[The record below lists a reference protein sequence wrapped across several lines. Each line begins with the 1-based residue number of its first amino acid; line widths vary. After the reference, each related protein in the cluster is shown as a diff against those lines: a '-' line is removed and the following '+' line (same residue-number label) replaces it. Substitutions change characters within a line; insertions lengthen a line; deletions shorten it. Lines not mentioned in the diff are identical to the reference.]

1 MSEVTKIA
9 TRVSYGNALV
19 ELAKEHDDVYV
30 LDADL
35 AAATQTAI
43 FKKEFP
49 ERHIDCGIA
58 ECNMIGI
65 AAGLAAT
72 GKVPFASS
80 FAMFAAGRAFEQ
92 VRNSVGYPHLNV
104 KIGATHAG
112 ISVGEDGA
120 THQCNEDIALMRTIP
135 GMVIL
140 NPSDDIEA
148 KAAVKAAYEHEGP
161 VYMRFGRLAVPII
174 NDRPDYKFE
183 IGKGVTLREG
193 KDVAIIATGLCVSES
208 LAAAEKLAADQI
220 RDLRYGNN
228 GYFWVDTY
236 DGTNV
241 VLLGNDTEGT
251 NRMDAVDTN
260 GFAYMQAIISAGR
273 QENGGFTDYVFPREG
288 ETEPSPKRAYS
299 KAFEPFGWVLGTG
312 NYTDDIDEDVLGVK
326 NEFSSY
332 ESNSRMAIIG
342 IAVVME
348 VILILVLTLITASI
362 VKPLKKSLT
371 HINEIAQGDFSKE
384 FEQDLLKRKD
394 DFGQLADS
402 LEKMRSEMKELIGE
416 VKSEALEITGMV
428 QEIDTSLQALDDQI
442 ENVSATTEEL
452 AAGMEETAASSEEMN
467 AMSHEIES
475 AAKSIAERSQDGAN
489 EADEIRER
497 AVKIKKDTDEN
508 DRRTR
513 SIHEEINESLTKALE
528 DIKVVDQINVLA
540 KSIMDITGQT
550 NLLAL
555 NASIEAA
562 RAGEAGKGFAVVA
575 DEIRVLA
582 EQSKA
587 AVAHIQEVTGN
598 VTAAVENLANDA
610 ERLLEF
616 VGNDVVESLGGFA
629 EMANSYNSDAANVDS
644 LVTDFSA
651 SSEQLLASINGV
663 MDAISDVSKT
673 ATEGA
678 TGTTDIAEKVG
689 NVVQEAEAIKQK
701 AETTYHS
708 AEKLQ
713 KNVERFIV

>member
-1 MSEVTKIA
+1 MNNIKVRTKLVIVMVIA
-9 TRVSYGNALV
+9 LIALALCAVISNTSLSGLGNNALDIIENDMRSSYDEQIKAQV
-19 ELAKEHDDVYV
+19 DNVISLCQSIYNRYEKGEYT
-30 LDADL
+30 LD
-35 AAATQTAI
+35 
-43 FKKEFP
+43 E
-49 ERHIDCGIA
+49 
-58 ECNMIGI
+58 
-65 AAGLAAT
+65 
-72 GKVPFASS
+72 
-80 FAMFAAGRAFEQ
+80 
-92 VRNSVGYPHLNV
+92 
-104 KIGATHAG
+104 
-112 ISVGEDGA
+112 
-120 THQCNEDIALMRTIP
+120 
-135 GMVIL
+135 
-140 NPSDDIEA
+140 
-148 KAAVKAAYEHEGP
+148 
-161 VYMRFGRLAVPII
+161 
-174 NDRPDYKFE
+174 
-183 IGKGVTLREG
+183 
-193 KDVAIIATGLCVSES
+193 
-208 LAAAEKLAADQI
+208 AEKLAADQI

-241 VLLGNDTEGT
+241 VLLGNDAEGT

-260 GFAYMQAIISAGR
+260 GFAYMQAIINAGK
-273 QENGGFTDYVFPREG
+273 QEDGGFTDYVFPREG
-288 ETEPSPKRAYS
+288 ETESSPKRAYS

-312 NYTDDIDEDVLGVK
+312 NYTDDIDDDVLDVK

-348 VILILVLTLITASI
+348 VILISVLTLITVSI
-362 VKPLKKSLT
+362 VKPLKKSLA
-371 HINEIAQGDFSKE
+371 HIEEIAQGDFSKE

-452 AAGMEETAASSEEMN
+452 AAGMEETAASSEEIN

-587 AVAHIQEVTGN
+587 AVAHIQEVTVN

-701 AETTYHS
+701 AETTYRS

>member
-1 MSEVTKIA
+1 MNNIKVRTKLVIVMVIA
-9 TRVSYGNALV
+9 LIALVLCSIVSNTSLSGLGNNALDIIENDMRSSYDEQIKAQV
-19 ELAKEHDDVYV
+19 DNVISLCQSIYNQYEKGEYT
-30 LDADL
+30 LD
-35 AAATQTAI
+35 
-43 FKKEFP
+43 E
-49 ERHIDCGIA
+49 
-58 ECNMIGI
+58 
-65 AAGLAAT
+65 
-72 GKVPFASS
+72 
-80 FAMFAAGRAFEQ
+80 
-92 VRNSVGYPHLNV
+92 
-104 KIGATHAG
+104 
-112 ISVGEDGA
+112 
-120 THQCNEDIALMRTIP
+120 
-135 GMVIL
+135 
-140 NPSDDIEA
+140 
-148 KAAVKAAYEHEGP
+148 
-161 VYMRFGRLAVPII
+161 
-174 NDRPDYKFE
+174 
-183 IGKGVTLREG
+183 
-193 KDVAIIATGLCVSES
+193 
-208 LAAAEKLAADQI
+208 AEKLAADQI

-348 VILILVLTLITASI
+348 VILILVLTLITVSI

-371 HINEIAQGDFSKE
+371 HIDEIARGDFSKE

-475 AAKSIAERSQDGAN
+475 AAKSIAERSQDGAT
-489 EADEIRER
+489 EADEIRDR

-689 NVVQEAEAIKQK
+689 IVVQEAEAIKQK
-701 AETTYHS
+701 AETTYRS

>member
-1 MSEVTKIA
+1 MNNIKVRTKLVIVMVIA
-9 TRVSYGNALV
+9 LIALALCAVISNTSLSGLGNNALDIIENDMRSSYDEQIKAQV
-19 ELAKEHDDVYV
+19 DNVISLCQSIYNRYEKGEYT
-30 LDADL
+30 LD
-35 AAATQTAI
+35 
-43 FKKEFP
+43 E
-49 ERHIDCGIA
+49 
-58 ECNMIGI
+58 
-65 AAGLAAT
+65 
-72 GKVPFASS
+72 
-80 FAMFAAGRAFEQ
+80 
-92 VRNSVGYPHLNV
+92 
-104 KIGATHAG
+104 
-112 ISVGEDGA
+112 
-120 THQCNEDIALMRTIP
+120 
-135 GMVIL
+135 
-140 NPSDDIEA
+140 
-148 KAAVKAAYEHEGP
+148 
-161 VYMRFGRLAVPII
+161 
-174 NDRPDYKFE
+174 
-183 IGKGVTLREG
+183 
-193 KDVAIIATGLCVSES
+193 
-208 LAAAEKLAADQI
+208 AEKLAADQI

-260 GFAYMQAIISAGR
+260 GFAYMQAIINAGK
-273 QENGGFTDYVFPREG
+273 QEDGGFTDYVFPREG
-288 ETEPSPKRAYS
+288 ETESSPKRAYS

-312 NYTDDIDEDVLGVK
+312 NYTDDIDDDVLDVK

-348 VILILVLTLITASI
+348 VILILVLTLIIASI

-678 TGTTDIAEKVG
+678 TGTTDIAVKVG

>member
-1 MSEVTKIA
+1 MNNIKVRTKLVIVMVIA
-9 TRVSYGNALV
+9 LIALALCAVISNTSLSGLGDNALDIIENDMRSSYDEQIKAQV
-19 ELAKEHDDVYV
+19 DNVISLCQSIYNRYEKGEYT
-30 LDADL
+30 LD
-35 AAATQTAI
+35 
-43 FKKEFP
+43 E
-49 ERHIDCGIA
+49 
-58 ECNMIGI
+58 
-65 AAGLAAT
+65 
-72 GKVPFASS
+72 
-80 FAMFAAGRAFEQ
+80 
-92 VRNSVGYPHLNV
+92 
-104 KIGATHAG
+104 
-112 ISVGEDGA
+112 
-120 THQCNEDIALMRTIP
+120 
-135 GMVIL
+135 
-140 NPSDDIEA
+140 
-148 KAAVKAAYEHEGP
+148 
-161 VYMRFGRLAVPII
+161 
-174 NDRPDYKFE
+174 
-183 IGKGVTLREG
+183 
-193 KDVAIIATGLCVSES
+193 
-208 LAAAEKLAADQI
+208 AEKLAADQI

-260 GFAYMQAIISAGR
+260 GFAYMQAIINAGK
-273 QENGGFTDYVFPREG
+273 QEDGGFTDYVFPREG
-288 ETEPSPKRAYS
+288 ETESSPKRAYS

-312 NYTDDIDEDVLGVK
+312 NYTDDIDDDVLDVK

-348 VILILVLTLITASI
+348 VILISVLTLITVSI
-362 VKPLKKSLT
+362 VKPLKKSLA
-371 HINEIAQGDFSKE
+371 HIEEIAQGDFSKE

-452 AAGMEETAASSEEMN
+452 AAGMEETAASSEEIN

-587 AVAHIQEVTGN
+587 AVAHIQEVTVN

>member
-1 MSEVTKIA
+1 MNNIKVRTKLVIVMVIA
-9 TRVSYGNALV
+9 LIALAPCTVISNTSLSGLGNNALDIIENDMRSSYDEQIKAQV
-19 ELAKEHDDVYV
+19 DNVISLCQSIYNRYEKGEYT
-30 LDADL
+30 LD
-35 AAATQTAI
+35 
-43 FKKEFP
+43 E
-49 ERHIDCGIA
+49 
-58 ECNMIGI
+58 
-65 AAGLAAT
+65 
-72 GKVPFASS
+72 
-80 FAMFAAGRAFEQ
+80 
-92 VRNSVGYPHLNV
+92 
-104 KIGATHAG
+104 
-112 ISVGEDGA
+112 
-120 THQCNEDIALMRTIP
+120 
-135 GMVIL
+135 
-140 NPSDDIEA
+140 
-148 KAAVKAAYEHEGP
+148 
-161 VYMRFGRLAVPII
+161 
-174 NDRPDYKFE
+174 
-183 IGKGVTLREG
+183 
-193 KDVAIIATGLCVSES
+193 
-208 LAAAEKLAADQI
+208 AEKLAADQI

-260 GFAYMQAIISAGR
+260 GFAYMQAIINAGK
-273 QENGGFTDYVFPREG
+273 QEDGGFTDYVFPREG
-288 ETEPSPKRAYS
+288 ETESSPKRAYS

-312 NYTDDIDEDVLGVK
+312 NYTDDIDDDVLDVK

-348 VILILVLTLITASI
+348 VILILVLTLIIASI

>member
-1 MSEVTKIA
+1 MNNIKVRTKLVIVMVIA
-9 TRVSYGNALV
+9 LIALVLCSIVSNTSLSGLGNNALDIIENDMRSSYDEQIKAQV
-19 ELAKEHDDVYV
+19 DNVISLCQSIYNRYEKGEYT
-30 LDADL
+30 LD
-35 AAATQTAI
+35 
-43 FKKEFP
+43 E
-49 ERHIDCGIA
+49 
-58 ECNMIGI
+58 
-65 AAGLAAT
+65 
-72 GKVPFASS
+72 
-80 FAMFAAGRAFEQ
+80 
-92 VRNSVGYPHLNV
+92 
-104 KIGATHAG
+104 
-112 ISVGEDGA
+112 
-120 THQCNEDIALMRTIP
+120 
-135 GMVIL
+135 
-140 NPSDDIEA
+140 
-148 KAAVKAAYEHEGP
+148 
-161 VYMRFGRLAVPII
+161 
-174 NDRPDYKFE
+174 
-183 IGKGVTLREG
+183 
-193 KDVAIIATGLCVSES
+193 
-208 LAAAEKLAADQI
+208 AEKLAADQI

-371 HINEIAQGDFSKE
+371 HIDEIAQGDFSKE

-428 QEIDTSLQALDDQI
+428 QEIDTSIRALDDQI

-452 AAGMEETAASSEEMN
+452 AAGMEETAASSEEIN

-513 SIHEEINESLTKALE
+513 SIHEEINESLIKALD
-528 DIKVVDQINVLA
+528 DIKVVDQISVLA

>member
-1 MSEVTKIA
+1 MNNIKVRTKLIIVMLIA
-9 TRVSYGNALV
+9 LVALALCSIVSSTSLSGLGDNALNIIENDMRSSYDEQIKSQV
-19 ELAKEHDDVYV
+19 DNVISLC
-30 LDADL
+30 
-35 AAATQTAI
+35 Q
-43 FKKEFP
+43 
-49 ERHIDCGIA
+49 GIYNQY
-58 ECNMIGI
+58 E
-65 AAGLAAT
+65 AGEYTL
-72 GKVPFASS
+72 
-80 FAMFAAGRAFEQ
+80 E
-92 VRNSVGYPHLNV
+92 
-104 KIGATHAG
+104 
-112 ISVGEDGA
+112 
-120 THQCNEDIALMRTIP
+120 
-135 GMVIL
+135 
-140 NPSDDIEA
+140 EA
-148 KAAVKAAYEHEGP
+148 K
-161 VYMRFGRLAVPII
+161 
-174 NDRPDYKFE
+174 
-183 IGKGVTLREG
+183 
-193 KDVAIIATGLCVSES
+193 
-208 LAAAEKLAADQI
+208 KLAADQI

-260 GFAYMQAIISAGR
+260 GFAYIQAIISAGK
-273 QENGGFTDYVFPREG
+273 QEDGGFTDYVFPREG
-288 ETEPSPKRAYS
+288 ETESSPKRAYS
-299 KAFEPFGWVLGTG
+299 KAFEPFEWVLGTG
-312 NYTDDIDEDVLGVK
+312 NYTDDIDDEVLAVK
-326 NEFSSY
+326 TEFNSY
-332 ESNSRMAIIG
+332 ASNSRMMVIG

-348 VILILVLTLITASI
+348 VILILVLTMITVSV
-362 VKPLKKSLT
+362 VKPLKRSLT
-371 HINEIAQGDFSKE
+371 HINEMAQGDFSKE
-384 FEQDLLKRKD
+384 FEQNLLKRKD

-402 LEKMRSEMKELIGE
+402 LEKMRAEMNELIGE

-475 AAKSIAERSQDGAN
+475 AAKSIAERSQDGAT
-489 EADEIRER
+489 EADSIRDR
-497 AVKIKKDTDEN
+497 AVKIKKDTDAN

-513 SIHEEINESLTKALE
+513 SIHEEINVSLTKALD

-575 DEIRVLA
+575 DNIRVLA
-582 EQSKA
+582 EQSKD
-587 AVAHIQEVTGN
+587 AVSHIQEVTEN
-598 VTAAVENLANDA
+598 VTAAVDNLAKDA

-701 AETTYHS
+701 AETAYRS

>member
-1 MSEVTKIA
+1 MNNIKVRTKLVIVMVIA
-9 TRVSYGNALV
+9 LIALALCAVISNTSLSGLGNNALDIIENDMRSSYDEQIKAQV
-19 ELAKEHDDVYV
+19 DNVISLCQSIYNRYEKGEYT
-30 LDADL
+30 LD
-35 AAATQTAI
+35 
-43 FKKEFP
+43 
-49 ERHIDCGIA
+49 
-58 ECNMIGI
+58 
-65 AAGLAAT
+65 
-72 GKVPFASS
+72 
-80 FAMFAAGRAFEQ
+80 
-92 VRNSVGYPHLNV
+92 
-104 KIGATHAG
+104 
-112 ISVGEDGA
+112 
-120 THQCNEDIALMRTIP
+120 
-135 GMVIL
+135 
-140 NPSDDIEA
+140 EA
-148 KAAVKAAYEHEGP
+148 K
-161 VYMRFGRLAVPII
+161 
-174 NDRPDYKFE
+174 
-183 IGKGVTLREG
+183 
-193 KDVAIIATGLCVSES
+193 
-208 LAAAEKLAADQI
+208 KLAADQI

-260 GFAYMQAIISAGR
+260 GFAYMQAIINAGK
-273 QENGGFTDYVFPREG
+273 QEDGGFTDYVFPREG
-288 ETEPSPKRAYS
+288 ETESSPKRAYS

-312 NYTDDIDEDVLGVK
+312 NYTDDIDDDVLDVK

-348 VILILVLTLITASI
+348 VILISVLTLITISI
-362 VKPLKKSLT
+362 VKPLKKSLA
-371 HINEIAQGDFSKE
+371 HIEEIAQGDFSKE

-402 LEKMRSEMKELIGE
+402 LEKMRSEMNELIGE

-452 AAGMEETAASSEEMN
+452 AAGMEETAASSEEIN

-513 SIHEEINESLTKALE
+513 SIHEEINESLIKALD

-587 AVAHIQEVTGN
+587 AVAHIQEVTVN

-689 NVVQEAEAIKQK
+689 LVVQETEAIKQK

>member
-1 MSEVTKIA
+1 MNNIKVRTKLVIVMVIA
-9 TRVSYGNALV
+9 LIALALCAVISNTSLSGLGNNALDIIENDMRSSYDAQIKAQV
-19 ELAKEHDDVYV
+19 DNVISLCQSIYNRYEKGEYT
-30 LDADL
+30 LD
-35 AAATQTAI
+35 
-43 FKKEFP
+43 E
-49 ERHIDCGIA
+49 
-58 ECNMIGI
+58 
-65 AAGLAAT
+65 
-72 GKVPFASS
+72 
-80 FAMFAAGRAFEQ
+80 
-92 VRNSVGYPHLNV
+92 
-104 KIGATHAG
+104 
-112 ISVGEDGA
+112 
-120 THQCNEDIALMRTIP
+120 
-135 GMVIL
+135 
-140 NPSDDIEA
+140 
-148 KAAVKAAYEHEGP
+148 
-161 VYMRFGRLAVPII
+161 
-174 NDRPDYKFE
+174 
-183 IGKGVTLREG
+183 
-193 KDVAIIATGLCVSES
+193 
-208 LAAAEKLAADQI
+208 AEKLAADQI

-260 GFAYMQAIISAGR
+260 GFAYIQAIINAGK
-273 QENGGFTDYVFPREG
+273 QEDGGFTDYVFPREG
-288 ETEPSPKRAYS
+288 ETESSPKRAYS

-312 NYTDDIDEDVLGVK
+312 NYTDDIDDDVLDVK

-348 VILILVLTLITASI
+348 VILISVLTLITISI
-362 VKPLKKSLT
+362 VKPLKKSLA
-371 HINEIAQGDFSKE
+371 HIEEIAQGDFSKE

-402 LEKMRSEMKELIGE
+402 LEKMRSEMNELIGE

-452 AAGMEETAASSEEMN
+452 AAGMEETAASSEEIN

-513 SIHEEINESLTKALE
+513 SIHEEINESLTKALD

-587 AVAHIQEVTGN
+587 AVAHIQEVTVN

-689 NVVQEAEAIKQK
+689 IVVQETEAIKQK

>member
-1 MSEVTKIA
+1 MNNIKVRTKLVIVMVIA
-9 TRVSYGNALV
+9 LIALALCAVISNTSLSGLGNNALDIIENDMRSSYDEQIKAQV
-19 ELAKEHDDVYV
+19 DNVISLCQSIYNRYEKGEYT
-30 LDADL
+30 LD
-35 AAATQTAI
+35 
-43 FKKEFP
+43 E
-49 ERHIDCGIA
+49 
-58 ECNMIGI
+58 
-65 AAGLAAT
+65 
-72 GKVPFASS
+72 
-80 FAMFAAGRAFEQ
+80 
-92 VRNSVGYPHLNV
+92 
-104 KIGATHAG
+104 
-112 ISVGEDGA
+112 
-120 THQCNEDIALMRTIP
+120 
-135 GMVIL
+135 
-140 NPSDDIEA
+140 
-148 KAAVKAAYEHEGP
+148 
-161 VYMRFGRLAVPII
+161 
-174 NDRPDYKFE
+174 
-183 IGKGVTLREG
+183 
-193 KDVAIIATGLCVSES
+193 
-208 LAAAEKLAADQI
+208 AEKLAADQI

-260 GFAYMQAIISAGR
+260 GFAYMQAIINAGK
-273 QENGGFTDYVFPREG
+273 QEDGGFTDYVFPREG
-288 ETEPSPKRAYS
+288 ETESSPKRAYS

-312 NYTDDIDEDVLGVK
+312 NYTDDIDDDVLDVK

-689 NVVQEAEAIKQK
+689 IVVQETEAIKQK

>member
-1 MSEVTKIA
+1 MNNIKVRTKLVIVMVIA
-9 TRVSYGNALV
+9 LIALALCAVISNTSLSGLGNNALDIIENDMRSSYDEQIKAQV
-19 ELAKEHDDVYV
+19 DNVISLCQSIYNRYEKGEYT
-30 LDADL
+30 LD
-35 AAATQTAI
+35 
-43 FKKEFP
+43 E
-49 ERHIDCGIA
+49 
-58 ECNMIGI
+58 
-65 AAGLAAT
+65 
-72 GKVPFASS
+72 
-80 FAMFAAGRAFEQ
+80 
-92 VRNSVGYPHLNV
+92 
-104 KIGATHAG
+104 
-112 ISVGEDGA
+112 
-120 THQCNEDIALMRTIP
+120 
-135 GMVIL
+135 
-140 NPSDDIEA
+140 
-148 KAAVKAAYEHEGP
+148 
-161 VYMRFGRLAVPII
+161 
-174 NDRPDYKFE
+174 
-183 IGKGVTLREG
+183 
-193 KDVAIIATGLCVSES
+193 
-208 LAAAEKLAADQI
+208 AEKLAADQI

-260 GFAYMQAIISAGR
+260 GFAYIQAIINAGK
-273 QENGGFTDYVFPREG
+273 QEDGGFTDYVFPREG
-288 ETEPSPKRAYS
+288 ETESSPKRAYS

-312 NYTDDIDEDVLGVK
+312 NYTDDIDDDVLDVK

-348 VILILVLTLITASI
+348 VILISVLTLITISI
-362 VKPLKKSLT
+362 VKPLKKSLA
-371 HINEIAQGDFSKE
+371 HIEEIAQGDFSKE

-402 LEKMRSEMKELIGE
+402 LEKMRFEMNNLIGE

-452 AAGMEETAASSEEMN
+452 AAGMEETAASSEEIN

-513 SIHEEINESLTKALE
+513 SIHEEINESLIKALD

-587 AVAHIQEVTGN
+587 AVAHIQEVTVN

-689 NVVQEAEAIKQK
+689 IVVQETEAIKQK

>member
-1 MSEVTKIA
+1 MNNIKVRTKLVIVMVIA
-9 TRVSYGNALV
+9 LIALALCAVISNTSLSGLGDNALDIIENDMRSSYDEQIKAQV
-19 ELAKEHDDVYV
+19 DNVISLCQSIYNRYEKGEYT
-30 LDADL
+30 LD
-35 AAATQTAI
+35 
-43 FKKEFP
+43 
-49 ERHIDCGIA
+49 
-58 ECNMIGI
+58 
-65 AAGLAAT
+65 
-72 GKVPFASS
+72 
-80 FAMFAAGRAFEQ
+80 
-92 VRNSVGYPHLNV
+92 
-104 KIGATHAG
+104 
-112 ISVGEDGA
+112 
-120 THQCNEDIALMRTIP
+120 
-135 GMVIL
+135 
-140 NPSDDIEA
+140 EA
-148 KAAVKAAYEHEGP
+148 K
-161 VYMRFGRLAVPII
+161 
-174 NDRPDYKFE
+174 
-183 IGKGVTLREG
+183 
-193 KDVAIIATGLCVSES
+193 
-208 LAAAEKLAADQI
+208 KLAADQI

-260 GFAYMQAIISAGR
+260 GFAYMQAIINAGK
-273 QENGGFTDYVFPREG
+273 QEDGGFTDYVFPREG
-288 ETEPSPKRAYS
+288 ETESSPKRAYS

-312 NYTDDIDEDVLGVK
+312 NYTDDIDDDVLDVK

-348 VILILVLTLITASI
+348 VILISVLTLITISI
-362 VKPLKKSLT
+362 VKPLKKSLA
-371 HINEIAQGDFSKE
+371 HIEEIAQGDFSKE

-452 AAGMEETAASSEEMN
+452 AAGMEETAASSEEIN

-513 SIHEEINESLTKALE
+513 SIHEEINESLIKALD
-528 DIKVVDQINVLA
+528 DIKVVDQISVLA

-587 AVAHIQEVTGN
+587 AVAHIQEVTVN

>member
-1 MSEVTKIA
+1 MNNIKVRTKLIIVMVIA
-9 TRVSYGNALV
+9 LIALALCSMVSSTSLSGLGNNALDIIESDMRSSYDEQIKAEV
-19 ELAKEHDDVYV
+19 DSVISLCQSIYNQYEKGEYT
-30 LDADL
+30 LD
-35 AAATQTAI
+35 
-43 FKKEFP
+43 
-49 ERHIDCGIA
+49 
-58 ECNMIGI
+58 
-65 AAGLAAT
+65 
-72 GKVPFASS
+72 
-80 FAMFAAGRAFEQ
+80 
-92 VRNSVGYPHLNV
+92 
-104 KIGATHAG
+104 
-112 ISVGEDGA
+112 
-120 THQCNEDIALMRTIP
+120 
-135 GMVIL
+135 
-140 NPSDDIEA
+140 EA
-148 KAAVKAAYEHEGP
+148 K
-161 VYMRFGRLAVPII
+161 
-174 NDRPDYKFE
+174 
-183 IGKGVTLREG
+183 
-193 KDVAIIATGLCVSES
+193 
-208 LAAAEKLAADQI
+208 KLAADQI

-260 GFAYMQAIISAGR
+260 GFAYIQAIISAGK
-273 QENGGFTDYVFPREG
+273 QEDGGFTDYVFPREG
-288 ETEPSPKRAYS
+288 ETESSPKRAYS

-312 NYTDDIDEDVLGVK
+312 NYTDDIDDEVLAVK
-326 NEFSSY
+326 TQFNSYASS
-332 ESNSRMAIIG
+332 SRTTIIA
-342 IAVVME
+342 IAVAME
-348 VILILVLTLITASI
+348 VLLITVLTLITVSI
-362 VKPLKKSLT
+362 VKPLRKSFT
-371 HINEIAQGDFSKE
+371 HINEMAQGDFSKE
-384 FEQDLLKRKD
+384 FEQNLLKRKD

-402 LEKMRSEMKELIGE
+402 LEKMRSEMNELIGE

-452 AAGMEETAASSEEMN
+452 AAGMEETAASSEEIN

-475 AAKSIAERSQDGAN
+475 AAKSIAERSQDGAT
-489 EADEIRER
+489 EADEIRDR

-587 AVAHIQEVTGN
+587 AVSHIQEVTGN

-689 NVVQEAEAIKQK
+689 IVVQEAEAIKQK
-701 AETTYHS
+701 AETTYRS

>member
-1 MSEVTKIA
+1 MNNIKVRTKLIIVMVIA
-9 TRVSYGNALV
+9 LIALALCSMVSSTSLSGLGDNALDIIENDMRSSYDEQIKAQV
-19 ELAKEHDDVYV
+19 DSVISLCQSIYNQYEKGEYT
-30 LDADL
+30 LD
-35 AAATQTAI
+35 
-43 FKKEFP
+43 
-49 ERHIDCGIA
+49 
-58 ECNMIGI
+58 
-65 AAGLAAT
+65 
-72 GKVPFASS
+72 
-80 FAMFAAGRAFEQ
+80 
-92 VRNSVGYPHLNV
+92 
-104 KIGATHAG
+104 
-112 ISVGEDGA
+112 
-120 THQCNEDIALMRTIP
+120 
-135 GMVIL
+135 
-140 NPSDDIEA
+140 EA
-148 KAAVKAAYEHEGP
+148 K
-161 VYMRFGRLAVPII
+161 
-174 NDRPDYKFE
+174 
-183 IGKGVTLREG
+183 
-193 KDVAIIATGLCVSES
+193 
-208 LAAAEKLAADQI
+208 KLAADQI
-220 RDLRYGNN
+220 RDLRYGDN

-260 GFAYMQAIISAGR
+260 GFAYIQAIISAGK
-273 QENGGFTDYVFPREG
+273 QEDGGFTDYVFPREG
-288 ETEPSPKRAYS
+288 ETESSPKRAYS

-312 NYTDDIDEDVLGVK
+312 NYTDDIDDEVLGVK

-332 ESNSRMAIIG
+332 ASNSRMQIIG

-348 VILILVLTLITASI
+348 VILILVLTMITVSI
-362 VKPLKKSLT
+362 VKPLRKSLT
-371 HINEIAQGDFSKE
+371 HINEMAQGDFSKE
-384 FEQDLLKRKD
+384 FEQNLLKRKD

-402 LEKMRSEMKELIGE
+402 LEKMRSEMNELIGE
-416 VKSEALEITGMV
+416 VKSEALEIIGMV
-428 QEIDTSLQALDDQI
+428 QEIDTSIQALDDQI

-452 AAGMEETAASSEEMN
+452 AAGMEETAASSEEIN

-616 VGNDVVESLGGFA
+616 VGNDVVERLGGFA

>member
-1 MSEVTKIA
+1 MNNIKVRTKLVIVMVIA
-9 TRVSYGNALV
+9 LIALALCAVISNTSLSGLGDNALDIIENDMRSSYDEQIKAQV
-19 ELAKEHDDVYV
+19 DNVISLCQSIYNRYEKGEYT
-30 LDADL
+30 LD
-35 AAATQTAI
+35 
-43 FKKEFP
+43 E
-49 ERHIDCGIA
+49 
-58 ECNMIGI
+58 
-65 AAGLAAT
+65 
-72 GKVPFASS
+72 
-80 FAMFAAGRAFEQ
+80 
-92 VRNSVGYPHLNV
+92 
-104 KIGATHAG
+104 
-112 ISVGEDGA
+112 
-120 THQCNEDIALMRTIP
+120 
-135 GMVIL
+135 
-140 NPSDDIEA
+140 
-148 KAAVKAAYEHEGP
+148 
-161 VYMRFGRLAVPII
+161 
-174 NDRPDYKFE
+174 
-183 IGKGVTLREG
+183 
-193 KDVAIIATGLCVSES
+193 
-208 LAAAEKLAADQI
+208 AEKLAADQI

-260 GFAYMQAIISAGR
+260 GFAYMQAIINAGK
-273 QENGGFTDYVFPREG
+273 QEDGGFTDYVFPREG
-288 ETEPSPKRAYS
+288 ETESSPKRAYS

-312 NYTDDIDEDVLGVK
+312 NYTDDIDDDVLDVK

-348 VILILVLTLITASI
+348 VILISVLTLITVSI
-362 VKPLKKSLT
+362 VKPLKKSLA
-371 HINEIAQGDFSKE
+371 HIEEIAQGDFSKE

-629 EMANSYNSDAANVDS
+629 EMANSYSSDAANVDS

>member
-1 MSEVTKIA
+1 MNNIKVRTKLIIVMLIA
-9 TRVSYGNALV
+9 LVALALCSIVSNTSLSGLGDNALNIIENDMRSSYDEQIKSQV
-19 ELAKEHDDVYV
+19 DNVISLC
-30 LDADL
+30 
-35 AAATQTAI
+35 Q
-43 FKKEFP
+43 
-49 ERHIDCGIA
+49 GIYNQY
-58 ECNMIGI
+58 E
-65 AAGLAAT
+65 AGEYTL
-72 GKVPFASS
+72 
-80 FAMFAAGRAFEQ
+80 E
-92 VRNSVGYPHLNV
+92 
-104 KIGATHAG
+104 
-112 ISVGEDGA
+112 
-120 THQCNEDIALMRTIP
+120 
-135 GMVIL
+135 
-140 NPSDDIEA
+140 EA
-148 KAAVKAAYEHEGP
+148 K
-161 VYMRFGRLAVPII
+161 
-174 NDRPDYKFE
+174 
-183 IGKGVTLREG
+183 
-193 KDVAIIATGLCVSES
+193 
-208 LAAAEKLAADQI
+208 KLAADQI

-260 GFAYMQAIISAGR
+260 GFAYIQAIISAGK
-273 QENGGFTDYVFPREG
+273 QEDGGFTDYVFPREG
-288 ETEPSPKRAYS
+288 ETESSPKRAYS
-299 KAFEPFGWVLGTG
+299 KAFEPFEWVLGTG
-312 NYTDDIDEDVLGVK
+312 NYTDDIDDEVLAVK
-326 NEFSSY
+326 TEFNSY
-332 ESNSRMAIIG
+332 ASNSRMMVIG

-348 VILILVLTLITASI
+348 VILILVLTMITVSV
-362 VKPLKKSLT
+362 VKPLKRSLT
-371 HINEIAQGDFSKE
+371 HINEMAQGDFSKE
-384 FEQDLLKRKD
+384 FEQNLLKRKD

-402 LEKMRSEMKELIGE
+402 LEKMRAEMNELIGE

-475 AAKSIAERSQDGAN
+475 AAKSIAERSQDGAT
-489 EADEIRER
+489 EADSIRDR
-497 AVKIKKDTDEN
+497 AVKIKKDTDAN

-513 SIHEEINESLTKALE
+513 SIHEEINVSLTKALD

-575 DEIRVLA
+575 DNIRVLA
-582 EQSKA
+582 EQSKD
-587 AVAHIQEVTGN
+587 AVSHIQEVTEN
-598 VTAAVENLANDA
+598 VTAAVDNLAKDA

-629 EMANSYNSDAANVDS
+629 DMANSYNSDAANVDS

-701 AETTYHS
+701 AETTYRS

>member
-1 MSEVTKIA
+1 MNNIKVRTKLVIVMVIA
-9 TRVSYGNALV
+9 LIALALCAVISNTSLSGLGNNALDIIENDMRSSYDEQIKAQV
-19 ELAKEHDDVYV
+19 DNVISLCQSIYNRYEKGEYT
-30 LDADL
+30 LD
-35 AAATQTAI
+35 
-43 FKKEFP
+43 E
-49 ERHIDCGIA
+49 
-58 ECNMIGI
+58 
-65 AAGLAAT
+65 
-72 GKVPFASS
+72 
-80 FAMFAAGRAFEQ
+80 
-92 VRNSVGYPHLNV
+92 
-104 KIGATHAG
+104 
-112 ISVGEDGA
+112 
-120 THQCNEDIALMRTIP
+120 
-135 GMVIL
+135 
-140 NPSDDIEA
+140 
-148 KAAVKAAYEHEGP
+148 
-161 VYMRFGRLAVPII
+161 
-174 NDRPDYKFE
+174 
-183 IGKGVTLREG
+183 
-193 KDVAIIATGLCVSES
+193 
-208 LAAAEKLAADQI
+208 AEKLAADQI

-260 GFAYMQAIISAGR
+260 GFAYMQAIINAGK
-273 QENGGFTDYVFPREG
+273 QEDGGFTDYVFPREG
-288 ETEPSPKRAYS
+288 ETESSPKRAYS

-312 NYTDDIDEDVLGVK
+312 NYTDDIDDDVLDVK

-348 VILILVLTLITASI
+348 VILISVLTLITVSI
-362 VKPLKKSLT
+362 VKPLKKSLA
-371 HINEIAQGDFSKE
+371 HIEEIAQGDFSKE

-402 LEKMRSEMKELIGE
+402 LEKMRSEMNELIGE

-452 AAGMEETAASSEEMN
+452 AAGMEETAASSEEIN

-513 SIHEEINESLTKALE
+513 SIHEEINESLTKALD

-587 AVAHIQEVTGN
+587 AVAHIQEVTVN

-689 NVVQEAEAIKQK
+689 IVVQETEAIKQK

>member
-1 MSEVTKIA
+1 MNNIKVRTKLVIVMVIA
-9 TRVSYGNALV
+9 LIALALCAVISNTSLSGLGNNALDIIENDMRSSYDEQIKAQV
-19 ELAKEHDDVYV
+19 DNVISLCQSIYNRYEKGEYT
-30 LDADL
+30 LD
-35 AAATQTAI
+35 
-43 FKKEFP
+43 E
-49 ERHIDCGIA
+49 
-58 ECNMIGI
+58 
-65 AAGLAAT
+65 
-72 GKVPFASS
+72 
-80 FAMFAAGRAFEQ
+80 
-92 VRNSVGYPHLNV
+92 
-104 KIGATHAG
+104 
-112 ISVGEDGA
+112 
-120 THQCNEDIALMRTIP
+120 
-135 GMVIL
+135 
-140 NPSDDIEA
+140 
-148 KAAVKAAYEHEGP
+148 
-161 VYMRFGRLAVPII
+161 
-174 NDRPDYKFE
+174 
-183 IGKGVTLREG
+183 
-193 KDVAIIATGLCVSES
+193 
-208 LAAAEKLAADQI
+208 AEKLAADQI

-260 GFAYMQAIISAGR
+260 GFAYIQAIINAGK
-273 QENGGFTDYVFPREG
+273 QEDGGFTDYVFPREG
-288 ETEPSPKRAYS
+288 ETESSPKRAYS

-348 VILILVLTLITASI
+348 VILISVLTLITISI
-362 VKPLKKSLT
+362 VKPLKKSLA
-371 HINEIAQGDFSKE
+371 HIEEIAQGDFSKE

-452 AAGMEETAASSEEMN
+452 AAGMEETAASSEEIN

-513 SIHEEINESLTKALE
+513 SIHEEINESLIKALD

-587 AVAHIQEVTGN
+587 AVAHIQEVTVN

-689 NVVQEAEAIKQK
+689 IVVQETEAIKQK

>member
-1 MSEVTKIA
+1 MNNIKVRTKLVIVMVIA
-9 TRVSYGNALV
+9 LIALALCAVISNTSLSGLGNNALDIIENDMRSSYDKQIKAQV
-19 ELAKEHDDVYV
+19 DNVISLCQSIYNRYEKGEYT
-30 LDADL
+30 LD
-35 AAATQTAI
+35 
-43 FKKEFP
+43 
-49 ERHIDCGIA
+49 
-58 ECNMIGI
+58 
-65 AAGLAAT
+65 
-72 GKVPFASS
+72 
-80 FAMFAAGRAFEQ
+80 
-92 VRNSVGYPHLNV
+92 
-104 KIGATHAG
+104 
-112 ISVGEDGA
+112 
-120 THQCNEDIALMRTIP
+120 
-135 GMVIL
+135 
-140 NPSDDIEA
+140 EA
-148 KAAVKAAYEHEGP
+148 K
-161 VYMRFGRLAVPII
+161 
-174 NDRPDYKFE
+174 
-183 IGKGVTLREG
+183 
-193 KDVAIIATGLCVSES
+193 
-208 LAAAEKLAADQI
+208 KLAADQI

-260 GFAYMQAIISAGR
+260 GFAYMQAIINAGK
-273 QENGGFTDYVFPREG
+273 QEDGGFTDYVFPREG
-288 ETEPSPKRAYS
+288 ETESSPKRAYS

-312 NYTDDIDEDVLGVK
+312 NYTDDIDDDVLDVK

-348 VILILVLTLITASI
+348 VILISVLTLITVSI
-362 VKPLKKSLT
+362 VKPLKKSLA
-371 HINEIAQGDFSKE
+371 HIEEIAQGDFSKE

-452 AAGMEETAASSEEMN
+452 AAGMEETAASSEEIN

-513 SIHEEINESLTKALE
+513 SIHEEINESLTKALD

-587 AVAHIQEVTGN
+587 AVAHIQEVTVN

-689 NVVQEAEAIKQK
+689 IVVQETEAIKQK

>member
-1 MSEVTKIA
+1 MNNIKVRTKLVIVMVIA
-9 TRVSYGNALV
+9 LIALALCTVISNTSLSGLGNNALDIIENDMRSSYDEQIKAQV
-19 ELAKEHDDVYV
+19 DNVISLCQSIYNRYEKGEYT
-30 LDADL
+30 LD
-35 AAATQTAI
+35 
-43 FKKEFP
+43 E
-49 ERHIDCGIA
+49 
-58 ECNMIGI
+58 
-65 AAGLAAT
+65 
-72 GKVPFASS
+72 
-80 FAMFAAGRAFEQ
+80 
-92 VRNSVGYPHLNV
+92 
-104 KIGATHAG
+104 
-112 ISVGEDGA
+112 
-120 THQCNEDIALMRTIP
+120 
-135 GMVIL
+135 
-140 NPSDDIEA
+140 
-148 KAAVKAAYEHEGP
+148 
-161 VYMRFGRLAVPII
+161 
-174 NDRPDYKFE
+174 
-183 IGKGVTLREG
+183 
-193 KDVAIIATGLCVSES
+193 
-208 LAAAEKLAADQI
+208 AEKLAADQI

-260 GFAYMQAIISAGR
+260 GFAYMQAIISAGK
-273 QENGGFTDYVFPREG
+273 QEDGGFTDYVFPREG
-288 ETEPSPKRAYS
+288 ETESSPKRAYS

-312 NYTDDIDEDVLGVK
+312 NYTDDIDDDVLDVK

-371 HINEIAQGDFSKE
+371 HIDEIAQGDFSKE

-452 AAGMEETAASSEEMN
+452 AAGMEETAASSEEIN

>member
-1 MSEVTKIA
+1 MNNIKVRTKLVIVMVIA
-9 TRVSYGNALV
+9 LIALVLCSIVSNTSLSGLGNNALDIIENDMRSSYDEQIKAQV
-19 ELAKEHDDVYV
+19 DNVISLCQSIYNRYEKGEYT
-30 LDADL
+30 LD
-35 AAATQTAI
+35 
-43 FKKEFP
+43 E
-49 ERHIDCGIA
+49 
-58 ECNMIGI
+58 
-65 AAGLAAT
+65 
-72 GKVPFASS
+72 
-80 FAMFAAGRAFEQ
+80 
-92 VRNSVGYPHLNV
+92 
-104 KIGATHAG
+104 
-112 ISVGEDGA
+112 
-120 THQCNEDIALMRTIP
+120 
-135 GMVIL
+135 
-140 NPSDDIEA
+140 
-148 KAAVKAAYEHEGP
+148 
-161 VYMRFGRLAVPII
+161 
-174 NDRPDYKFE
+174 
-183 IGKGVTLREG
+183 
-193 KDVAIIATGLCVSES
+193 
-208 LAAAEKLAADQI
+208 AEKLAADQI

-312 NYTDDIDEDVLGVK
+312 NYTDDIDDEVLGVK
-326 NEFSSY
+326 NGFSSFA
-332 ESNSRMAIIG
+332 SNSRMQIIG

-348 VILILVLTLITASI
+348 VILILVLTMITVSI
-362 VKPLKKSLT
+362 VKPLRKSLT
-371 HINEIAQGDFSKE
+371 HINEMAQGDFSKE
-384 FEQDLLKRKD
+384 FEQNLLKRKD

-428 QEIDTSLQALDDQI
+428 QEIDTSIRALDDQI

-452 AAGMEETAASSEEMN
+452 AAGMEETAASSEEIN

>member
-1 MSEVTKIA
+1 MNNIKVRTKLVIVMVIA
-9 TRVSYGNALV
+9 LIALALCAVISNTSLSGLGNNALDIIENDMRSSYDEQIKAQV
-19 ELAKEHDDVYV
+19 DNVISLCQSIYNRYEKGEYT
-30 LDADL
+30 LD
-35 AAATQTAI
+35 
-43 FKKEFP
+43 E
-49 ERHIDCGIA
+49 
-58 ECNMIGI
+58 
-65 AAGLAAT
+65 
-72 GKVPFASS
+72 
-80 FAMFAAGRAFEQ
+80 
-92 VRNSVGYPHLNV
+92 
-104 KIGATHAG
+104 
-112 ISVGEDGA
+112 
-120 THQCNEDIALMRTIP
+120 
-135 GMVIL
+135 
-140 NPSDDIEA
+140 
-148 KAAVKAAYEHEGP
+148 
-161 VYMRFGRLAVPII
+161 
-174 NDRPDYKFE
+174 
-183 IGKGVTLREG
+183 
-193 KDVAIIATGLCVSES
+193 
-208 LAAAEKLAADQI
+208 AEKLAADQI

-260 GFAYMQAIISAGR
+260 GFAYMQAIINAGK
-273 QENGGFTDYVFPREG
+273 QEDGGFTDCVFPREG
-288 ETEPSPKRAYS
+288 ETESSPKRAYS

-312 NYTDDIDEDVLGVK
+312 NYTDDIDDDVLDVK

-348 VILILVLTLITASI
+348 VILILVLTLIIASI

>member
-1 MSEVTKIA
+1 MNNIKVRTKLVIVMVIA
-9 TRVSYGNALV
+9 LIALALCAVISNTSLSGLGNNALDIIENDMRSSYDEQIKAQV
-19 ELAKEHDDVYV
+19 DNVISLCQSIYNRYEKGEYT
-30 LDADL
+30 LD
-35 AAATQTAI
+35 
-43 FKKEFP
+43 E
-49 ERHIDCGIA
+49 
-58 ECNMIGI
+58 
-65 AAGLAAT
+65 
-72 GKVPFASS
+72 
-80 FAMFAAGRAFEQ
+80 
-92 VRNSVGYPHLNV
+92 
-104 KIGATHAG
+104 
-112 ISVGEDGA
+112 
-120 THQCNEDIALMRTIP
+120 
-135 GMVIL
+135 
-140 NPSDDIEA
+140 
-148 KAAVKAAYEHEGP
+148 
-161 VYMRFGRLAVPII
+161 
-174 NDRPDYKFE
+174 
-183 IGKGVTLREG
+183 
-193 KDVAIIATGLCVSES
+193 
-208 LAAAEKLAADQI
+208 AEKLAADQI

-260 GFAYMQAIISAGR
+260 GFAYIQAIINAGK
-273 QENGGFTDYVFPREG
+273 QEDGGFTDYVFPREG
-288 ETEPSPKRAYS
+288 ETESSPKRAYS

-312 NYTDDIDEDVLGVK
+312 NYTDDIDDDVLDVK
-326 NEFSSY
+326 NEFFSY

-348 VILILVLTLITASI
+348 VILISVLTLITISI
-362 VKPLKKSLT
+362 VKPLKKSLA
-371 HINEIAQGDFSKE
+371 HIEEIAQGDFSKE

-402 LEKMRSEMKELIGE
+402 LEKMRSEMNELIGE

-452 AAGMEETAASSEEMN
+452 AAGMEETAASSEEIN

-513 SIHEEINESLTKALE
+513 SIHEEINESLTKALD

-587 AVAHIQEVTGN
+587 AVAHIQEVTVN

-689 NVVQEAEAIKQK
+689 IVVQETEAIKQK

>member
-1 MSEVTKIA
+1 MNNIKVRTKLVIVMVIA
-9 TRVSYGNALV
+9 LIALALCAVISNTSLSGLGDNALDIIENDMRSSYDEQIKAQV
-19 ELAKEHDDVYV
+19 DNVISLCQSIYNRYEKGEYT
-30 LDADL
+30 LD
-35 AAATQTAI
+35 
-43 FKKEFP
+43 E
-49 ERHIDCGIA
+49 
-58 ECNMIGI
+58 
-65 AAGLAAT
+65 
-72 GKVPFASS
+72 
-80 FAMFAAGRAFEQ
+80 
-92 VRNSVGYPHLNV
+92 
-104 KIGATHAG
+104 
-112 ISVGEDGA
+112 
-120 THQCNEDIALMRTIP
+120 
-135 GMVIL
+135 
-140 NPSDDIEA
+140 
-148 KAAVKAAYEHEGP
+148 
-161 VYMRFGRLAVPII
+161 
-174 NDRPDYKFE
+174 
-183 IGKGVTLREG
+183 
-193 KDVAIIATGLCVSES
+193 
-208 LAAAEKLAADQI
+208 AEKLAADQI

-260 GFAYMQAIISAGR
+260 GFAYMQAIINAGK
-273 QENGGFTDYVFPREG
+273 QEDGGFTDYVFPREG
-288 ETEPSPKRAYS
+288 ETESSPKRAYS

-312 NYTDDIDEDVLGVK
+312 NYTDDIDDDVLDVK

-348 VILILVLTLITASI
+348 VILILVLTLIIASI

-651 SSEQLLASINGV
+651 PSEQLLASINGV

>member
-1 MSEVTKIA
+1 MNNIKVRTKLVIVMVIA
-9 TRVSYGNALV
+9 LIALALCAVISNTSLSGLGDNALDIIENDMRSSYDEQIKAQV
-19 ELAKEHDDVYV
+19 DNVISLCQSIYNRYEKGEYT
-30 LDADL
+30 LD
-35 AAATQTAI
+35 
-43 FKKEFP
+43 E
-49 ERHIDCGIA
+49 
-58 ECNMIGI
+58 
-65 AAGLAAT
+65 
-72 GKVPFASS
+72 
-80 FAMFAAGRAFEQ
+80 
-92 VRNSVGYPHLNV
+92 
-104 KIGATHAG
+104 
-112 ISVGEDGA
+112 
-120 THQCNEDIALMRTIP
+120 
-135 GMVIL
+135 
-140 NPSDDIEA
+140 
-148 KAAVKAAYEHEGP
+148 
-161 VYMRFGRLAVPII
+161 
-174 NDRPDYKFE
+174 
-183 IGKGVTLREG
+183 
-193 KDVAIIATGLCVSES
+193 
-208 LAAAEKLAADQI
+208 AEKLAADQI

-260 GFAYMQAIISAGR
+260 GFAYMQAIINAGK
-273 QENGGFTDYVFPREG
+273 QEDGGFTDYVFPREG
-288 ETEPSPKRAYS
+288 ETESSPKRAYS

-312 NYTDDIDEDVLGVK
+312 NYTDDIDDDVLDVK

-416 VKSEALEITGMV
+416 VKSEALEIIGMV
-428 QEIDTSLQALDDQI
+428 QEIDTSIRALDDQI

-452 AAGMEETAASSEEMN
+452 AAGMEETAASSEEIN

>member
-1 MSEVTKIA
+1 MNNIKVRTKLVIVMVIA
-9 TRVSYGNALV
+9 LIALALCAVISNTSLSGLGDNALDIIENDMRSSYDEQIKAQV
-19 ELAKEHDDVYV
+19 DNVISLCQSIYNRYEKGEYT
-30 LDADL
+30 LD
-35 AAATQTAI
+35 
-43 FKKEFP
+43 E
-49 ERHIDCGIA
+49 
-58 ECNMIGI
+58 
-65 AAGLAAT
+65 
-72 GKVPFASS
+72 
-80 FAMFAAGRAFEQ
+80 
-92 VRNSVGYPHLNV
+92 
-104 KIGATHAG
+104 
-112 ISVGEDGA
+112 
-120 THQCNEDIALMRTIP
+120 
-135 GMVIL
+135 
-140 NPSDDIEA
+140 
-148 KAAVKAAYEHEGP
+148 
-161 VYMRFGRLAVPII
+161 
-174 NDRPDYKFE
+174 
-183 IGKGVTLREG
+183 
-193 KDVAIIATGLCVSES
+193 
-208 LAAAEKLAADQI
+208 AEKLAADQI

-260 GFAYMQAIISAGR
+260 GFAYMQAIINAGK
-273 QENGGFTDYVFPREG
+273 QEDGGFTDYVFPREG
-288 ETEPSPKRAYS
+288 ETESSPKRAYS

-312 NYTDDIDEDVLGVK
+312 NYTDDIDDDVLDVK

-348 VILILVLTLITASI
+348 VILISVLTLITISI
-362 VKPLKKSLT
+362 VKPLKKSLA
-371 HINEIAQGDFSKE
+371 HIEEIAQGDFSKE

-416 VKSEALEITGMV
+416 VKSEALGITGMV
-428 QEIDTSLQALDDQI
+428 QEIDTSIRALDDQI

-452 AAGMEETAASSEEMN
+452 AAGMEETAASSEEIN

>member
-1 MSEVTKIA
+1 MNNIKVRTKLVIVMVIA
-9 TRVSYGNALV
+9 LIALALCAVISNTSLSGLGDNALDIIENDMRSSYDEQIKAQV
-19 ELAKEHDDVYV
+19 DNVISLCQSIYNRYEKGEYT
-30 LDADL
+30 LD
-35 AAATQTAI
+35 
-43 FKKEFP
+43 E
-49 ERHIDCGIA
+49 
-58 ECNMIGI
+58 
-65 AAGLAAT
+65 
-72 GKVPFASS
+72 
-80 FAMFAAGRAFEQ
+80 
-92 VRNSVGYPHLNV
+92 
-104 KIGATHAG
+104 
-112 ISVGEDGA
+112 
-120 THQCNEDIALMRTIP
+120 
-135 GMVIL
+135 
-140 NPSDDIEA
+140 
-148 KAAVKAAYEHEGP
+148 
-161 VYMRFGRLAVPII
+161 
-174 NDRPDYKFE
+174 
-183 IGKGVTLREG
+183 
-193 KDVAIIATGLCVSES
+193 
-208 LAAAEKLAADQI
+208 AEKLAADQI

-260 GFAYMQAIISAGR
+260 GFAYIQAIINAGK
-273 QENGGFTDYVFPREG
+273 QEDGGFTDYVFPREG
-288 ETEPSPKRAYS
+288 ETESSPKRAYS

-312 NYTDDIDEDVLGVK
+312 NYTDDIDDDVLDVK

-348 VILILVLTLITASI
+348 VILISVLTLITISI
-362 VKPLKKSLT
+362 VKPLKKSLA
-371 HINEIAQGDFSKE
+371 HIKEIAQGDFSKE

-402 LEKMRSEMKELIGE
+402 LEKMRSEMNELIGE

-452 AAGMEETAASSEEMN
+452 AAGMEETAASSEEIN

-513 SIHEEINESLTKALE
+513 SIHEEINESLTKALD

-587 AVAHIQEVTGN
+587 AVAHIQEVTVN

>member
-1 MSEVTKIA
+1 MNNIKVRTKLVIVMVIA
-9 TRVSYGNALV
+9 LIALVLCSVVSNTSLSGLGDNALDIIENDMRSSYDEQIKAQV
-19 ELAKEHDDVYV
+19 DNAISLCQSIYNRYEKGEYT
-30 LDADL
+30 LD
-35 AAATQTAI
+35 
-43 FKKEFP
+43 E
-49 ERHIDCGIA
+49 
-58 ECNMIGI
+58 
-65 AAGLAAT
+65 
-72 GKVPFASS
+72 
-80 FAMFAAGRAFEQ
+80 
-92 VRNSVGYPHLNV
+92 
-104 KIGATHAG
+104 
-112 ISVGEDGA
+112 
-120 THQCNEDIALMRTIP
+120 
-135 GMVIL
+135 
-140 NPSDDIEA
+140 
-148 KAAVKAAYEHEGP
+148 
-161 VYMRFGRLAVPII
+161 
-174 NDRPDYKFE
+174 
-183 IGKGVTLREG
+183 
-193 KDVAIIATGLCVSES
+193 
-208 LAAAEKLAADQI
+208 AEKLAADQI

-348 VILILVLTLITASI
+348 VILILVLTLITVSI

-371 HINEIAQGDFSKE
+371 HIDEIAQGDFSKE

-416 VKSEALEITGMV
+416 VKSEALGITGMV
-428 QEIDTSLQALDDQI
+428 QEIDTSIRALDDQI

-452 AAGMEETAASSEEMN
+452 AAGMEETAASSEEIN

>member
-1 MSEVTKIA
+1 MYS
-9 TRVSYGNALV
+9 R
-19 ELAKEHDDVYV
+19 
-30 LDADL
+30 
-35 AAATQTAI
+35 
-43 FKKEFP
+43 
-49 ERHIDCGIA
+49 ER
-58 ECNMIGI
+58 
-65 AAGLAAT
+65 
-72 GKVPFASS
+72 
-80 FAMFAAGRAFEQ
+80 
-92 VRNSVGYPHLNV
+92 
-104 KIGATHAG
+104 
-112 ISVGEDGA
+112 
-120 THQCNEDIALMRTIP
+120 
-135 GMVIL
+135 
-140 NPSDDIEA
+140 
-148 KAAVKAAYEHEGP
+148 
-161 VYMRFGRLAVPII
+161 
-174 NDRPDYKFE
+174 
-183 IGKGVTLREG
+183 
-193 KDVAIIATGLCVSES
+193 ES
-208 LAAAEKLAADQI
+208 
-220 RDLRYGNN
+220 
-228 GYFWVDTY
+228 
-236 DGTNV
+236 
-241 VLLGNDTEGT
+241 
-251 NRMDAVDTN
+251 
-260 GFAYMQAIISAGR
+260 
-273 QENGGFTDYVFPREG
+273 
-288 ETEPSPKRAYS
+288 SPKRAYS

-312 NYTDDIDEDVLGVK
+312 NYTDDIDDDVLDVK

-348 VILILVLTLITASI
+348 VILISVLTLITVSI
-362 VKPLKKSLT
+362 VKPLKKSLA
-371 HINEIAQGDFSKE
+371 HIEEIAQGDFSKE

-416 VKSEALEITGMV
+416 VKSEALEITG
-428 QEIDTSLQALDDQI
+428 I

-452 AAGMEETAASSEEMN
+452 AAGMEETAASSEEIN

-587 AVAHIQEVTGN
+587 AVAHIQEVTVN

-701 AETTYHS
+701 AETTYRS

>member
-1 MSEVTKIA
+1 MNNIKVRTKLVIVMVIA
-9 TRVSYGNALV
+9 LIALALCTVISNTSLSGLGNNALDIIENDMRSSYDEQIKAQV
-19 ELAKEHDDVYV
+19 DNVISLCQSIYNRYEKGEYT
-30 LDADL
+30 LD
-35 AAATQTAI
+35 
-43 FKKEFP
+43 E
-49 ERHIDCGIA
+49 
-58 ECNMIGI
+58 
-65 AAGLAAT
+65 
-72 GKVPFASS
+72 
-80 FAMFAAGRAFEQ
+80 
-92 VRNSVGYPHLNV
+92 
-104 KIGATHAG
+104 
-112 ISVGEDGA
+112 
-120 THQCNEDIALMRTIP
+120 
-135 GMVIL
+135 
-140 NPSDDIEA
+140 
-148 KAAVKAAYEHEGP
+148 
-161 VYMRFGRLAVPII
+161 
-174 NDRPDYKFE
+174 
-183 IGKGVTLREG
+183 
-193 KDVAIIATGLCVSES
+193 
-208 LAAAEKLAADQI
+208 AEKLAADQI

-371 HINEIAQGDFSKE
+371 HIDEIAQGDFSKE

-402 LEKMRSEMKELIGE
+402 LEKMRAEMKELIGE

-428 QEIDTSLQALDDQI
+428 QEIDTSIRALDDQI

-452 AAGMEETAASSEEMN
+452 AAGMEETAASSEEIN

>member
-1 MSEVTKIA
+1 MNNIKVRTKLVIVMVIA
-9 TRVSYGNALV
+9 LIALALCTVISNTSLSGLGNNALDIIENDMRSSYDEQIKAQV
-19 ELAKEHDDVYV
+19 DNVISLCQSIYNRYEKGEYT
-30 LDADL
+30 LD
-35 AAATQTAI
+35 
-43 FKKEFP
+43 E
-49 ERHIDCGIA
+49 
-58 ECNMIGI
+58 
-65 AAGLAAT
+65 
-72 GKVPFASS
+72 
-80 FAMFAAGRAFEQ
+80 
-92 VRNSVGYPHLNV
+92 
-104 KIGATHAG
+104 
-112 ISVGEDGA
+112 
-120 THQCNEDIALMRTIP
+120 
-135 GMVIL
+135 
-140 NPSDDIEA
+140 
-148 KAAVKAAYEHEGP
+148 
-161 VYMRFGRLAVPII
+161 
-174 NDRPDYKFE
+174 
-183 IGKGVTLREG
+183 
-193 KDVAIIATGLCVSES
+193 
-208 LAAAEKLAADQI
+208 AEKLAADQI

-260 GFAYMQAIISAGR
+260 GFAYMQAIINAGK
-273 QENGGFTDYVFPREG
+273 QEDGGFTDYVFPREG
-288 ETEPSPKRAYS
+288 ETESSPKRAYS

-312 NYTDDIDEDVLGVK
+312 NYTDDIDDDVLDVK

-348 VILILVLTLITASI
+348 VILILVLTLIIASI

-513 SIHEEINESLTKALE
+513 SIHEEINESLTKTLE